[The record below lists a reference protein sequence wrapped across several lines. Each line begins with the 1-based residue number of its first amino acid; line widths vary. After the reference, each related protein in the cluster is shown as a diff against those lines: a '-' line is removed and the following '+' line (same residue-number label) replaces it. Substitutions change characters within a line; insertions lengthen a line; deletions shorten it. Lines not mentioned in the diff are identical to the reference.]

1 MAVALLFSSMCSAST
16 RTSSVPPDL
25 VVQTTEQIDEQSK
38 VAANHTNHGVVI
50 PIVTKGVSDQYMEV
64 DRYDASSVIL
74 DDHPS
79 DIDQSTICY
88 SVNSALDDRLDVI
101 MKNKFDEEL
110 NVNSAPV
117 DKATQSPADR
127 TFECLPPQL
136 MSAPRDW
143 PRT

>member
-64 DRYDASSVIL
+64 RDFPSYVIL
-74 DDHPS
+74 DDHPGV
-79 DIDQSTICY
+79 DQSTICY
-88 SVNSALDDRLDVI
+88 SVNSALDDGLDVI

-110 NVNSAPV
+110 NVNNVLV
-117 DKATQSPADR
+117 DKATHSPADR
-127 TFECLPPQL
+127 TFEFLPPQL
-136 MSAPRDW
+136 VSVPRDW